1 MPQTTLPTKQQVPIK
16 MKQAWKLEADL
27 FSPVLHE
34 CVEGVNAGS
43 YGTWNAAI

>member
-1 MPQTTLPTKQQVPIK
+1 MHQTSQHTKQQVPTQ